1 MEESVDEGSEINEV
15 ELDAVRSAVRLIEEY
30 CDACNEA
37 GHDLE
42 STPDVRAFA
51 GTWQQEVRSLI
62 RREENPRAEGWVAG
76 RRLIE
81 AYTRV
86 RTHGSDALP
95 QLINDFAWDEVSRVR
110 FIREGLEQE
119 VQDDRDAEVVRLG

>member
-1 MEESVDEGSEINEV
+1 VAEGSEINEV

-42 STPDVRAFA
+42 STPDVSAFA

-62 RREENPRAEGWVAG
+62 QRENPRAEGWVAG
-76 RRLIE
+76 RRLIK

-95 QLINDFAWDEVSRVR
+95 QLINDFAWDKVSRVR

-119 VQDDRDAEVVRLG
+119 VQDDRDAEAARLG